1 MLFDMVETL
10 KEEIRQLKM
19 EKEVGKPS
27 ATSSVH
33 SDTSEEESNSEP
45 PTVSAGFQK
54 NTPEQ
59 GWQTVTAK
67 GK

>member
-1 MLFDMVETL
+1 MMLFDMVETL
-10 KEEIRQLKM
+10 KEEIRQLKK

-33 SDTSEEESNSEP
+33 SDNSEP